1 MGPDDVVKLAHQ
13 KVADLNLD
21 EICKLLPAV
30 LEARIEDGKIILNV
44 TGECQCDYELY
55 SEYRYYDLVLQVN
68 IFYTTL
74 HGFYYIIMEATKGHH
89 PHVSPSSGALCLDRR
104 VLLECYNE
112 EDLAKSII
120 SSIAL
125 LTSVDIFA
133 SYYDPEELSPEF
145 EEDEYYEDEAEDEAE

>member
-1 MGPDDVVKLAHQ
+1 MEPADVVKLAQQ

-89 PHVSPSSGALCLDRR
+89 PHVSPSSGALCLDRNI
-104 VLLECYNE
+104 LPICYNE
-112 EDLAKSII
+112 VDLAQAII
-120 SSIAL
+120 SSVAL
-125 LTSVDIFA
+125 LTSVDIFE
-133 SYYDPEELSPEF
+133 SYYEPGDLSPEYKYEDEYE
-145 EEDEYYEDEAEDEAE
+145 EEDE